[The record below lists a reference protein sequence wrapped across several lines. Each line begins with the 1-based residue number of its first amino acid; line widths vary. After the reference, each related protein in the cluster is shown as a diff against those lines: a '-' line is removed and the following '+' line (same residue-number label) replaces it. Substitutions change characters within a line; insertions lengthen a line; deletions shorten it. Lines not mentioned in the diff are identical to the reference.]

1 MGLTAIFLVLIVN
14 LAVRLVNGGLLWI
27 CATSKRKV
35 LDVMAEASLRGLL
48 SALHAVDPVA
58 AFDGTA
64 QRRLRIGKLR
74 IGKRLVRGNQLLDG
88 GGADAGFGRGR
99 CTRLR
104 DATRTDAG
112 EGALGRLSPGDK
124 HGVFE
129 DLRMVC
135 EAGPAPPASPSPIL
149 GP

>member
-1 MGLTAIFLVLIVN
+1 VIRLTPSFLPLIVN

-35 LDVMAEASLRGLL
+35 LDVMAEASLSGLL

-74 IGKRLVRGNQLLDG
+74 DGKHRIGKRLVRGNQLLDG
-88 GGADAGFGRGR
+88 GGADAGSEAVVRRRNTASYHSLHKTAGNGRW
-99 CTRLR
+99 
-104 DATRTDAG
+104 
-112 EGALGRLSPGDK
+112 
-124 HGVFE
+124 
-129 DLRMVC
+129 
-135 EAGPAPPASPSPIL
+135 
-149 GP
+149 